1 MLTTI
6 LFDLDGT
13 LLPFAQD
20 DFIRCYFKALAGRL
34 APMGYESKKLTDA
47 IWKGTAAMIAN
58 DGQATNRQAFWACF
72 TQEMGI
78 EALALEGLFNDFY
91 ARDFNEAKRCLQ
103 AEPDHGPLLQG
114 LREKGYGLVLAT
126 NPIFPLVAVESR
138 LGWVGLK
145 AGDFD
150 FITTYENSRR
160 SKPNPGYYL
169 DILQQTGRDAG
180 SCLMIGNNPVDDAA
194 AQKAGIQVYLV
205 TDCLENPQGLPIDGY
220 SHGSFQELQSFLEG
234 LPALYA
240 QLAQVDPDAAGSIHP
255 NDEKRIIR
263 ALEVFLSTGK
273 PLSQHDRESRALP
286 NRYTPLTIVLN
297 FAQRPHL
304 WERIDRRVD
313 QMMAQGLEGEVRA
326 LLESGIPPDCTAM
339 QAIGYKEL
347 AAAIRSGLPV
357 QSGAEEVKLR
367 SRQYAKRQLTW
378 FRRNRDARWFEWE
391 KIPDFSAALSFS
403 TELIREAGLQ

>member
-1 MLTTI
+1 MKPNI
-6 LFDLDGT
+6 LVICGPT
-13 LLPFAQD
+13 ASG
-20 DFIRCYFKALAGRL
+20 KTALAAEL
-34 APMGYESKKLTDA
+34 ALRFGGEVVSADSMQVYRRMD
-47 IWKGTAAMIAN
+47 IGTAKPTRSEQRGVPHHMIDVAEPEEN
-58 DGQATNRQAFWACF
+58 YSVARYVADAVPIVDGILARGKLPIIAGGTGLYIDHLVAGRQFAPF
-72 TQEMGI
+72 QPDS
-78 EALALEGLFNDFY
+78 GL
-91 ARDFNEAKRCLQ
+91 RPQLQ
-103 AEPDHGPLLQG
+103 ARA
-114 LREKGYGLVLAT
+114 RE
-126 NPIFPLVAVESR
+126 
-138 LGWVGLK
+138 
-145 AGDFD
+145 
-150 FITTYENSRR
+150 
-160 SKPNPGYYL
+160 
-169 DILQQTGRDAG
+169 
-180 SCLMIGNNPVDDAA
+180 
-194 AQKAGIQVYLV
+194 
-205 TDCLENPQGLPIDGY
+205 
-220 SHGSFQELQSFLEG
+220 EG

-240 QLAQVDPDAAGSIHP
+240 QLAQVDPDAAGNIHP

-286 NRYTPLTIVLN
+286 SRYTPLTIALN

-347 AAAIRSGLPV
+347 AAAIRSGRPAAD
-357 QSGAEEVKLR
+357 GAEEVKLR